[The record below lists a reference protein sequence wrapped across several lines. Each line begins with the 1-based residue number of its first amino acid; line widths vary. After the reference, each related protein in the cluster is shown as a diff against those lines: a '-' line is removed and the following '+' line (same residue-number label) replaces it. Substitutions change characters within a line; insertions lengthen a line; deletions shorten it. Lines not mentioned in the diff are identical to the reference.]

1 MKYSIDRPP
10 LAKNFELPSR
20 ETLLKLKVGDL
31 VKIMFREKDEGV
43 ERMWVIITKQQSSI
57 EWSGKLDNEPFGEK
71 MKKVI
76 KLGDEVIFH
85 PLDIIQTW
93 EEKPKI
99 STKMLILIG
108 FIIIS
113 DILIFYYFS

>member
-10 LAKNFELPSR
+10 LAEKFELPSR
-20 ETLLKLKVGDL
+20 DTLLKLKIGDL
-31 VKIMFREKDEGV
+31 VKIIFREENEGT

-57 EWSGKLDNEPFGEK
+57 EWTGKLDNEPFGEK
-71 MKKVI
+71 MKDVLH
-76 KLGDEVIFH
+76 LGEEVIFN

-108 FIIIS
+108 FIIMA
-113 DILIFYYFS
+113 DILIFFYFS